1 MVILTILIFPVHE
14 HGIAFHVFV
23 LSSVSFT
30 SVLQFSKYKYFTSLV
45 RFIPK
50 YFILLD
56 AIINGILFLISFFFD
71 SLLLFR
77 NITGFYIL
85 ILSSKLY
92 CIPLFYI
99 WWHFQDFPCI
109 VLCHLQI
116 ASVLVLFQ
124 FGFLLFLSNCCDQNF
139 QCYTE

>member
-1 MVILTILIFPVHE
+1 MSVYVI
-14 HGIAFHVFV
+14 
-23 LSSVSFT
+23 SFT

-85 ILSSKLY
+85 ILSTTLNG
-92 CIPLFYI
+92 I
-99 WWHFQDFPCI
+99 
-109 VLCHLQI
+109 LCFCHQGNWNSERLNNLTRITQLVSRKPGLQI
-116 ASVLVLFQ
+116 QVCQASEINC
-124 FGFLLFLSNCCDQNF
+124 FLQLLLYNIEFRHFNHNYS
-139 QCYTE
+139 